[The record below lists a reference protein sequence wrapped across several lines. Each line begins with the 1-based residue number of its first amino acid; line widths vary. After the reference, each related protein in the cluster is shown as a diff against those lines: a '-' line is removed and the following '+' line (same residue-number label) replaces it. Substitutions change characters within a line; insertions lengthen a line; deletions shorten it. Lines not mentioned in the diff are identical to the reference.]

1 MPHFSHDTLNF
12 LRELSIHN
20 ERDWFSENRKRYETA
35 VKAPFKAFVEEVIGA
50 CSEREPIFEGLE
62 SKHCIFRINRDTRF
76 SKDKRPY
83 KTHVS
88 AGIAP
93 GGKKSGDPG
102 LYLHFDAEKLMIGG
116 GAYWVPKDDLYV
128 LREHIAAQPGQFNKL
143 LEDAAFQRTY
153 GTLLGERNVRIP
165 KEFQAAAEVC
175 PFILN
180 KQFYYMAEMPA
191 STILEEDILK
201 TVMAHFDAAS
211 SVRHFLRTGL
221 QAG

>member
-1 MPHFSHDTLNF
+1 MPQFNSDTLHF
-12 LRELSIHN
+12 LQELSTHN
-20 ERDWFSENRKRYETA
+20 ERDWFSENRSRYEKA
-35 VKAPFKAFVEEVIGA
+35 VKAPFKAFVDEIIAA
-50 CSEREPIFEGLE
+50 CSVREPVFEGLE

-116 GAYWVPKDDLYV
+116 GAYWVPKDDLYM
-128 LREHIAAQPGQFNKL
+128 LREYIASQPEQFNSL
-143 LEDAAFQRTY
+143 LEAVEFRRTY

-191 STILEEDILK
+191 SAILGDDILK

-211 SVRHFLRTGL
+211 EVRRFLRTGL